1 MIPFL
6 SLEKAFAIKVRE
18 SEFNAFLFCG
28 LCSLIIK
35 ALKGDRY
42 PILLMSPIYKVA
54 LSGHESISI
63 YKFSHKD
70 CRNYTGLEW
79 RICVLPS
86 AFTEY
91 LTEGLMQ
98 IHKIDVFFYEWAQN
112 WLFDLLSKNIIF
124 SSATV

>member
-1 MIPFL
+1 M
-6 SLEKAFAIKVRE
+6 
-18 SEFNAFLFCG
+18 
-28 LCSLIIK
+28 
-35 ALKGDRY
+35 
-42 PILLMSPIYKVA
+42 
-54 LSGHESISI
+54 
-63 YKFSHKD
+63 
-70 CRNYTGLEW
+70 
-79 RICVLPS
+79 LPS